1 MASSSSKSKA
11 QELAEI
17 NISISNV
24 LKQLNVQRARAKKLE
39 NKDTVDKVKL
49 EEALDKVEE
58 TEAELSK
65 LNERKNGLI
74 GDGRY

>member
-17 NISISNV
+17 NISISKV
-24 LKQLNVQRARAKKLE
+24 LKQLNNQRASAKKLE
-39 NKDTVDKVKL
+39 NKETVDKVKL

-58 TEAELSK
+58 TEVELSK
-65 LNERKNGLI
+65 LNERKKDLTD
-74 GDGRY
+74 DGRY

>member
-17 NISISNV
+17 NISISKV
-24 LKQLNVQRARAKKLE
+24 LKQLNNQRASAKKLE
-39 NKDTVDKVKL
+39 NKETVDKVKL

-74 GDGRY
+74 GDGR

>member
-74 GDGRY
+74 GDGR